1 VPGGQLTQ
9 VRGTAYYIIV
19 AAGKRK
25 KASGFG
31 WFLFWL
37 AFIIGITLL
46 FVVNMGTI
54 QKTLKE
60 TRVLERLFN
69 KGGEAEAEEDEEAD
83 QTDPGET
90 EGQSGIAEDDAAVRP
105 PEGNRTEPPEVP
117 PASGANPP
125 AGTNPQGAEN
135 NPKGKTVSRA
145 VYLIRVDNDGAILPS
160 RVQRTLP
167 ESSSP
172 MRDALEAVIRGPQ
185 GDEEKKGL
193 LSLIPP
199 RVKILNATVQGS
211 TAYISF
217 SEDFL
222 FNTYGIEGYAA
233 QLRQVVWTATE
244 FSNVKDVQILI
255 DGKRIDYLG
264 EGIWI
269 GSPVNRTA
277 P

>member
-1 VPGGQLTQ
+1 
-9 VRGTAYYIIV
+9 
-19 AAGKRK
+19 
-25 KASGFG
+25 
-31 WFLFWL
+31 
-37 AFIIGITLL
+37 
-46 FVVNMGTI
+46 
-54 QKTLKE
+54 
-60 TRVLERLFN
+60 
-69 KGGEAEAEEDEEAD
+69 
-83 QTDPGET
+83 
-90 EGQSGIAEDDAAVRP
+90 
-105 PEGNRTEPPEVP
+105 
-117 PASGANPP
+117 
-125 AGTNPQGAEN
+125 
-135 NPKGKTVSRA
+135 
-145 VYLIRVDNDGAILPS
+145 
-160 RVQRTLP
+160 
-167 ESSSP
+167 

-193 LSLIPP
+193 MSLIPP